1 MGPWTYYSPLW
12 LGALL
17 VLALND
23 SLRALMIWPEWL
35 EWLAVAG
42 VAILA
47 GVQAQVLMIGAQGL
61 FAQVLPVPIG
71 KSIRGGPAVL
81 AGTLLIGWV
90 LLSAAAVLLGLE
102 EIALPAKSVGVAAL
116 VLLAAALAVYVWSLP
131 AAVADFRSGRRAG
144 RRAAPLEA

>member
-1 MGPWTYYSPLW
+1 MGPWAYYSPLW

-23 SLRALMIWPEWL
+23 SLRGLMVWPEWL

-42 VAILA
+42 VAVLA
-47 GVQAQVLMIGAQGL
+47 GVQAQVLTIGAQGL

-81 AGTLLIGWV
+81 GGTLLIGW
-90 LLSAAAVLLGLE
+90 
-102 EIALPAKSVGVAAL
+102 
-116 VLLAAALAVYVWSLP
+116 
-131 AAVADFRSGRRAG
+131 AG
-144 RRAAPLEA
+144 IWAYSTSHRE